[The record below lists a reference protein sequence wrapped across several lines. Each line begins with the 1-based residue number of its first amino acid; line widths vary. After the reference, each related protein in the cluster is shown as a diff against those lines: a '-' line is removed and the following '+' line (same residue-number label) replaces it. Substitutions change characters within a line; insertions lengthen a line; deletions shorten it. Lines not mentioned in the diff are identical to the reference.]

1 MPGPRPGIHL
11 EEMFMASAFAKI
23 GFTPNVKQIQKEMGS
38 RKNYQSLEQG
48 ETVSSVI
55 DDKTK
60 QFIEQRDSFYMAT
73 MNEDGWPYIQHR
85 GGPKGFLKVLG
96 KNMLGFADF
105 RGNRQYLTV
114 GNLLGNDRVCLF
126 LMSYGERRRLKIW
139 GRVKVIK
146 ENDDPAQVARLEV
159 ADFRAPVE
167 RGMIITIEAMDWN
180 CSKYISPRYTQEELD
195 TQLIE

>member
-1 MPGPRPGIHL
+1 
-11 EEMFMASAFAKI
+11 MASAFAKI
-23 GFTPNVKQIQKEMGS
+23 GFTQNVKQIQTDMGS
-38 RKNYQSLEQG
+38 RDSYQSLEQG
-48 ETVSSVI
+48 ETVSAVI

-60 QFIEQRDSFYMAT
+60 AFIEQRDSFYMAT
-73 MNEDGWPYIQHR
+73 MNEDGCPYIQHR

-146 ENDDPAQVARLEV
+146 ENDDPAQVACLEV

-167 RGMIITIEAMDWN
+167 RGMVITIEAMDWN
-180 CSKYISPRYTQEELD
+180 CSKYITPRYTQEELD
-195 TQLIE
+195 TQLID